1 MIDSIRE
8 VRGGTMFVSDMI
20 GETALFVI
28 SCFFVGIGVGA
39 LLRASVLATVK
50 VSARMKAR
58 IPAVQG
64 LMAPEAEEMTV
75 QK

>member
-1 MIDSIRE
+1 MILL
-8 VRGGTMFVSDMI
+8 DMI

-50 VSARMKAR
+50 VIARMKAH

-64 LMAPEAEEMTV
+64 LMAPEAEKMTV
-75 QK
+75 QE